1 MTEVTF
7 FPCQLTEWKSASRR
21 TFRRPPKRF
30 LLGSHTSS
38 NLSPKFNGLRSNAK
52 IFTNFSNKNSP
63 SEAHNI
69 NHFFHKNE
77 RQIPFLEKYGFTF
90 SKLGGNKLKYIT
102 FKSPLEPEI
111 SELIDGVEVLF
122 HNRRIFR
129 KLNAIW

>member
-1 MTEVTF
+1 MAYD
-7 FPCQLTEWKSASRR
+7 QMQ
-21 TFRRPPKRF
+21 RF
-30 LLGSHTSS
+30 LLIFQT
-38 NLSPKFNGLRSNAK
+38 K
-52 IFTNFSNKNSP
+52 IHPLKLT
-63 SEAHNI
+63 I
-69 NHFFHKNE
+69 LTIFFHKNE

>member
-1 MTEVTF
+1 MAYD
-7 FPCQLTEWKSASRR
+7 QMQ
-21 TFRRPPKRF
+21 RF
-30 LLGSHTSS
+30 L
-38 NLSPKFNGLRSNAK
+38 
-52 IFTNFSNKNSP
+52 P

-77 RQIPFLEKYGFTF
+77 RQIPFLGKYGFTF